1 MVLNKT
7 TDEHGDSYYV
17 TDKASEFEKYIP
29 IDILT
34 TPGCE
39 VPKILSVGNWI
50 DLCSAKRVVMMEGDH
65 ELISLGIA
73 MKLPEGYEAHI
84 LPRSSTFKKWGIIMA
99 NSMGIVDNTY
109 CGDNDIWMFS
119 AIATRNIV
127 IEKGDRIAQFRIV
140 EIQPSIRFNQVNSL
154 GNKDRGGF
162 GSTG

>member
-17 TDKASEFEKYIP
+17 TDKAPEIEK
-29 IDILT
+29 LT
-34 TPGCE
+34 INIRTLPGVE
-39 VPKILSVGNWI
+39 VPKVLSVGNWI
-50 DLCSAKRVVMMEGDH
+50 DLCSAEKVYIEQACH
-65 ELISLGIA
+65 SLISLGIA
-73 MKLPEGYEAHI
+73 MEIPKGYEAHI

-140 EIQPSIRFNQVNSL
+140 EIQPSIRFNQVGSL